1 MAAAVVEVEGAGRQ
15 TSGEATIVSEDPD
28 RLPLIML
35 SALRVIQELPEEA
48 PPAVLEELE
57 VQEIRVSV
65 ALVIPVLQVVLVVRV
80 LSEVT
85 ETLAQGRAQVLQVAL
100 EQTEIQETMEPELQ
114 PEVQVMLE
122 QTEML
127 ERMELEQTQALLETQ
142 E

>member
-1 MAAAVVEVEGAGRQ
+1 MAVEGVGGHSPGQ
-15 TSGEATIVSEDPD
+15 ATLVSEDPD
-28 RLPLIML
+28 RLPLVML

-65 ALVIPVLQVVLVVRV
+65 ALVIPVLQVVLVMRV
-80 LSEVT
+80 LPEVT
-85 ETLAQGRAQVLQVAL
+85 ETLAQGRAQVLQAML
-100 EQTEIQETMEPELQ
+100 EQTEIQATMEPELQ
-114 PEVQVMLE
+114 PEVQAMLA

-127 ERMELEQTQALLETQ
+127 ERMELDAPLGAQAIQ